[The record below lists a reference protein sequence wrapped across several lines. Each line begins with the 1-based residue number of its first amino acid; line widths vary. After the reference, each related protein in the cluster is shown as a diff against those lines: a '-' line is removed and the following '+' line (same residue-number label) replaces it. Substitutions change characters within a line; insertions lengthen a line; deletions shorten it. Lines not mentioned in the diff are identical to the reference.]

1 MVWPVEFTELSP
13 FSRVRRLQEEMNRL
27 FDGAAYSHEP
37 FPALNVWSD
46 GEKAEL
52 SAEIPGLDPKELQI
66 SILGDKVAIE
76 GELKA
81 EKPAEG
87 AIWQRRER
95 PSGKFSRTIR
105 LPFEVEASK
114 AVAKS
119 ANGTLRLTLP
129 RAESSK
135 PRKIEVS
142 AE

>member
-13 FSRVRRLQEEMNRL
+13 FSRVRRLQQEMNRL
-27 FDGAAYSHEP
+27 FDGAAYAQEP

-52 SAEIPGLDPKELQI
+52 SAEIPGADPKELHI
-66 SILGDKVAIE
+66 SILGDKVSIE

-81 EKPAEG
+81 EKPEEG

-95 PSGKFSRTIR
+95 PSGKFSRTVR
-105 LPFEVEASK
+105 LPFEIEASK
-114 AVAKS
+114 VVAKS

-129 RAESSK
+129 RAEASK
-135 PRKIEVS
+135 PRKIAVS